1 MGSERRGSG
10 LLDIHLIYRI
20 AGLGIVIAIL
30 HLFLSQAGREE
41 QAQMLSLAG
50 VIIVLLWI
58 IQLIGQ
64 LFRDVESVFRWW

>member
-1 MGSERRGSG
+1 MAIV
-10 LLDIHLIYRI
+10 DVTLIYRI
-20 AGLGIVIAIL
+20 AGLGILIAIL

>member
-1 MGSERRGSG
+1 M
-10 LLDIHLIYRI
+10 DVTLIYRI
-20 AGLGIVIAIL
+20 AGLGILIAIL

-58 IQLIGQ
+58 IQLISQ